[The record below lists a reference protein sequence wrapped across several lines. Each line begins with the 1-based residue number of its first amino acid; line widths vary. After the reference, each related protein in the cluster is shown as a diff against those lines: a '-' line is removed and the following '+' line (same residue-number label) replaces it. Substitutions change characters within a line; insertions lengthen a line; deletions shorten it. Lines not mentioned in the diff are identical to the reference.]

1 MSFDREYQAAVAL
14 VEGELQNS
22 FLEQMDGP
30 HRELPE
36 AMRYSLLAGGKRV
49 RPVLALKF
57 CEALCGE
64 MEPALD
70 YACGVE
76 MLHTY
81 SLIHDDLPCM
91 DNDDL
96 RRGRPTNHRVYGEA
110 TAMLAGDGLLTAAF
124 ETAACAAASPPAT

>member
-1 MSFDREYQAAVAL
+1 MDFEREYREAQALA
-14 VEGELQNS
+14 EGELENA
-22 FLEQMDGP
+22 FTDTMDGP
-30 HRELPE
+30 HRELLE

-57 CEALCGE
+57 CQALCGE

-96 RRGRPTNHRVYGEA
+96 RRGKPTCHVKRSEEH
-110 TAMLAGDGLLTAAF
+110 TSELQ
-124 ETAACAAASPPAT
+124 SR